1 MTVLHRRSKTLIK
14 PPKAR
19 LTGIITVVPSHLDFL
34 ETCIKDASDQTQS
47 FDEVLVIASG
57 FAKRELS
64 RVSSIVAGFKLENM
78 RVIPQKR
85 ASAGKNRNLGAREAT
100 GDILFFLDVDDRYHP
115 QRNELIVD
123 AMDKLGV
130 QIVVHSFI
138 AFDSSSQNNLEGWH
152 RQPIIRHEI
161 RDAIIRNHDLWTVP
175 GRKRNRQKELLGAF
189 SQIIDPESKLPL
201 HHGHLSISSAAWST
215 GKVQHEEFFPR
226 NEDSVYLRD
235 KLEEGYEVGFIQ
247 LQLSGYRTDS
257 SAGAH
262 KKDWRG
268 RQYLNVFFA
277 FLKASLRW
285 QR

>member
-1 MTVLHRRSKTLIK
+1 M
-14 PPKAR
+14 
-19 LTGIITVVPSHLDFL
+19 VVPTHLEYL
-34 ETCIKDASDQTQS
+34 ETCIKDASDQTLS

-57 FAKRELS
+57 FPKQELS
-64 RVSSIVAGFKLENM
+64 RVSSMVAAFKLENV
-78 RVIPQKR
+78 RVISQKK
-85 ASAGKNRNLGAREAT
+85 ASAGKNRNLGAREAN

-115 QRNELIVD
+115 QRNEFIVD
-123 AMDKLGV
+123 AMDRLGV
-130 QIVVHSFI
+130 QIVVHSAI
-138 AFDSSSQNNLEGWH
+138 AFDASSQNNLERWH
-152 RQPIIRHEI
+152 RQPVISDETK
-161 RDAIIRNHDLWTVP
+161 DAIIRNHDLWAIP
-175 GRKRNRQKELLGAF
+175 GKKRNRQKELLGAF
-189 SQIIDPESKLPL
+189 SQIIDPESKFPL

-215 GKVQHEEFFPR
+215 GRVQHEEFFPR